1 MGLSTESKNNIFVK
15 LKIDKDTDTPFFY
28 RMEKK
33 GETWVESETYTKAEG
48 YLKGI
53 KVETYTWE
61 GKEKQSMKITL
72 QDPNADG
79 AIVISAGFNNMTRSM
94 LNSIAGCD
102 VIGLLELKAAKWG
115 KGEKKYPTIFVQNN
129 GQKTGWKFTMAEL
142 PQVEQ
147 VKNKKG
153 EVVSVDDS
161 EANDFFK
168 NVINIDILPK
178 IVSEFDVEREMK
190 TNKPELKKEI
200 VAQPVIDDGL
210 PF

>member
-1 MGLSTESKNNIFVK
+1 MGLSNESKNNTFVK

-33 GETWVESETYTKAEG
+33 GETWVETDTYTKAEG
-48 YLKGI
+48 FLKGI

-61 GKEKQSMKITL
+61 GKEKLSMKITL

-79 AIVISAGFNNMTRSM
+79 AIIISTGFNNMTRSM
-94 LNSIAGCD
+94 LNSIAGCTNL
-102 VIGLLELKAAKWG
+102 GLLELKATNWG
-115 KGEKKYPTIFVQNN
+115 KGEKKYATIFVQNN
-129 GQKTGWKFTMAEL
+129 GQKTAWKFPMAEL

-178 IVSEFDVEREMK
+178 ITNEFEAEREMQ
-190 TNKPELKKEI
+190 KPKAKAPETINEPI
-200 VAQPVIDDGL
+200 SDL